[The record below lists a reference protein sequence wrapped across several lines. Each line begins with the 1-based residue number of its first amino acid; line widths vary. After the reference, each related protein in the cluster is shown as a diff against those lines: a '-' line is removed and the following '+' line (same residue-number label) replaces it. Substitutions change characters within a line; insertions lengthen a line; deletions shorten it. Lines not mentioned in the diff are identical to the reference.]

1 MEQYPL
7 LAAARVV
14 SRYCLPEGELSDVT
28 RLLDAF
34 LDEFS
39 SKWTLAQSYKQTTN
53 LRLMQYTAARHP
65 AIEMDPFYGRWVF
78 NAATKLAT
86 SRGDLTALQWLAESY
101 LPDAFMNEVVNAA
114 ATNGYLSILE
124 WLFDRHGDRVDWGC
138 MELCGALE
146 NNHAEVV
153 EWLRIHTVLREECV
167 RMVLRSAAKA
177 GNLAVVQW
185 LCEEYNADAE
195 DAFEHAQMWRQWATA
210 RWLLENCALPSDK
223 VNWNAAAADGAL
235 AYLKFVHSRFPQEK
249 PQSSSPAAAAVV
261 NGHLDVLQWLYS
273 ELGVKLTERSMR
285 LAAQIGHLNVVQ
297 WLHTNN
303 CERCDGS
310 CPQPFTSYR
319 SRVANNCTCG
329 DAGAMDDAAESG
341 HFEIVQWLHDNRDEG
356 CSSKA
361 MDGAAGRGHL
371 EIVQWLHT
379 HRTEG
384 CTAMAMDIAAGNNHM
399 DVVQWL
405 HEHRSEG
412 CTHAAMD
419 GAAQYGHL
427 EMVQWLHTHRSEG
440 CSTSAMNWAAREG
453 HLDVV
458 KWLHA
463 NRHEG
468 CTTWAMDLAAS
479 DGHLEVVKWLHDNR
493 REGCT
498 VEAMNGA
505 AMNGH
510 LDVVKWLHENRSEG
524 CGVNAMALAAE
535 YDHLEIVKFLYKNRE
550 EVNAQFAMTQAIRWH
565 RFEVEVYLHAEH
577 VEVLDFDDR
586 TILSITCW
594 EMAEWL
600 TANYAEQVNGCTFEV
615 PSWDWRFN
623 EWCGQINL
631 QPVRRTEDYAYWKCA
646 SAAIRLGTP

>member
-1 MEQYPL
+1 MQQTRSVPASAGPFTRPLVVEPYPL

-14 SRYCLPEGELSDVT
+14 SRYCLPEGELSHVT

-39 SKWTLAQSYKQTTN
+39 SKWTLVQSCKQTSS
-53 LRLMQYTAARHP
+53 LRLMRYIAARQP
-65 AIEMDPFYGRWVF
+65 ATGMDPFYRRWVF
-78 NAATKLAT
+78 NEATKRVT
-86 SRGDLTALQWLAESY
+86 SRGDLTALRWLAESY

-235 AYLKFVHSRFPQEK
+235 AYLKFVHSCFPQDM
-249 PQSSSPAAAAVV
+249 PQWPQPALATVAAAA

-273 ELGVKLTERSMR
+273 ELGVALTEEVIAK
-285 LAAQIGHLNVVQ
+285 AAENGHLDVVKWLHFNDCESGTWTMDDAAKNGHFEILRWLHDNCSEGCTEMAMTWAANNGRLDILQ
-297 WLHTNN
+297 WLHTN
-303 CERCDGS
+303 
-310 CPQPFTSYR
+310 
-319 SRVANNCTCG
+319 
-329 DAGAMDDAAESG
+329 
-341 HFEIVQWLHDNRDEG
+341 
-356 CSSKA
+356 
-361 MDGAAGRGHL
+361 
-371 EIVQWLHT
+371 
-379 HRTEG
+379 RTEG
-384 CTAMAMDIAAGNNHM
+384 CSTMAMDLAAQNNCM
-399 DVVQWL
+399 EIVRWL

-412 CTHAAMD
+412 CTTAAMD
-419 GAAQYGHL
+419 GAAEAGHL
-427 EMVQWLHTHRSEG
+427 EMIEWLHTHRKEG
-440 CSTSAMNWAAREG
+440 CTTDAMDRAGN
-453 HLDVV
+453 LDVV

-463 NRHEG
+463 NRSEG
-468 CTTWAMDLAAS
+468 CTTWAMDWAAAR
-479 DGHLEVVKWLHDNR
+479 GRLELVKWLHDNR

-498 VEAMNGA
+498 VEAMNVA
-505 AMNGH
+505 AINGH

-524 CGVNAMALAAE
+524 CGANTMATAANS
-535 YDHLEIVKFLYKNRE
+535 DHLEIVKFLHKNRG
-550 EVNAQFAMTQAIRWH
+550 EVNAQSAMTEAIHWA
-565 RFEVEVYLHAEH
+565 RFDMALYLLEEGVEGFA
-577 VEVLDFDDR
+577 FDDDTVLR
-586 TILSITCW
+586 RLSW
-594 EMAEWL
+594 EMAQWL
-600 TANYAEQVNGCTFEV
+600 ITNCAKQVNDCTLEV
-615 PSWDWRFN
+615 PRWDWRFN
-623 EWCGQINL
+623 EWCRESNL
-631 QPVRRTEDYAYWKCA
+631 QPIRRTEDYAYWKYD
-646 SAAIRLGTP
+646 SAALILGTP